1 MLLPPRKQELA
12 NAPRDS
18 NANKDDL
25 EEDGTGFDLGN
36 EDGAAIAQQL
46 LTALRERKRQALT
59 FLAQKVSTLSVPVP
73 LLFAVDER
81 L

>member
-46 LTALRERKRQALT
+46 LFGGPFVKENDR
-59 FLAQKVSTLSVPVP
+59 P
-73 LLFAVDER
+73 
-81 L
+81 